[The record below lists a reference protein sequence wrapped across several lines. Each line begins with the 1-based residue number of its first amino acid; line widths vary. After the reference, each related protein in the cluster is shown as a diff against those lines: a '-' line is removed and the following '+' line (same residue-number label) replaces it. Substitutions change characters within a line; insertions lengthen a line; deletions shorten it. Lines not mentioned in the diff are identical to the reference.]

1 MGRCLTPG
9 LESVQCPWRTMS
21 NSNEVEI
28 KPLEAAPLYFSE
40 IMGMEVTLSK
50 TSMNELVERLAVLTK
65 KLVLDELDKRQVS
78 APKTMTV
85 KEVAQLLHLSEWT
98 VRQRKEEFG
107 AIKVSDHKSGKL
119 VFPTSFIMEYMN
131 KGFSA
136 N

>member
-1 MGRCLTPG
+1 
-9 LESVQCPWRTMS
+9 MS

-50 TSMNELVERLAVLTK
+50 ASMNELVERLAVLTK

-107 AIKVSDHKSGKL
+107 AIKVSGQKSGRL
-119 VFPTSFIMEYMN
+119 VFPTSSILEFMN
-131 KGFSA
+131 KGFLA